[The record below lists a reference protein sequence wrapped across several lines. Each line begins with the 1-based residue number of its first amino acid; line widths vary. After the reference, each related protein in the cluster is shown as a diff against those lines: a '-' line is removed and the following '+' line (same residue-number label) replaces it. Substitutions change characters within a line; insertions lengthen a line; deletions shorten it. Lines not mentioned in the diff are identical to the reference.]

1 VDFTVPEATRA
12 LVDRVDRL
20 VREEILPREARL
32 LAGAGLE
39 VERELAGLRQRVKD
53 EGLWAP
59 PAPRELGGLGLG
71 LVDHAFVSEALGR
84 TPFGHYVFGC
94 QAPDAGNVE
103 VLHRHGSDEQK
114 ARYLLPL
121 VRGDLRSC
129 FAMTEPDSPG
139 SNPVRLASRARRDGA
154 AYVLDG
160 RKWFASGADGA
171 AFALVM
177 AVTDPDAPPH
187 RRASIFVVPAETPGY
202 RLVRNVPVF
211 GQAGEGYF
219 SHGEIELR
227 DCRVPAEARL
237 GPEGAGF
244 TIAQDRLGPGRIHHC
259 MRWVGI
265 GERAFD
271 LMCRRAVA
279 RRLDE
284 DETLADK
291 SLVQAWVSE
300 CRAGIDA
307 ARLLV
312 LRAAW
317 RIDAEGFE
325 AARDEVSLVK
335 FFAAEVLGQ
344 VLDRAIQVH
353 GALGLTGDTPLA
365 FFYAHER
372 GARIYDGPDEVHKVA
387 LARRLLKRYRD
398 AATA

>member
-1 VDFTVPEATRA
+1 
-12 LVDRVDRL
+12 
-20 VREEILPREARL
+20 
-32 LAGAGLE
+32 
-39 VERELAGLRQRVKD
+39 
-53 EGLWAP
+53 
-59 PAPRELGGLGLG
+59 
-71 LVDHAFVSEALGR
+71 
-84 TPFGHYVFGC
+84 
-94 QAPDAGNVE
+94 
-103 VLHRHGSDEQK
+103 
-114 ARYLLPL
+114 
-121 VRGDLRSC
+121 
-129 FAMTEPDSPG
+129 
-139 SNPVRLASRARRDGA
+139 
-154 AYVLDG
+154 
-160 RKWFASGADGA
+160 
-171 AFALVM
+171 
-177 AVTDPDAPPH
+177 
-187 RRASIFVVPAETPGY
+187 
-202 RLVRNVPVF
+202 
-211 GQAGEGYF
+211 
-219 SHGEIELR
+219 
-227 DCRVPAEARL
+227 VPAEARL